1 MKKILLI
8 LLALV
13 AILAIVI
20 QTRPGEF
27 TVTRSAVIPA
37 PPAEVFPHVNNLHL
51 WNEWSPWAKLD
62 PNATNTFAGPD
73 EGKGASMSWA
83 GNNEVG
89 EGTMTIT
96 ESQPSEK
103 VGFDLEFRK
112 PMAGASQVEF
122 TFAPEGEQ
130 TKVTWTMAGKNN
142 FVGKAFGL
150 LMDCEKMCGDQF
162 EQGFKNLEE
171 VVKGGAK

>member
-1 MKKILLI
+1 
-8 LLALV
+8 
-13 AILAIVI
+13 
-20 QTRPGEF
+20 
-27 TVTRSAVIPA
+27 
-37 PPAEVFPHVNNLHL
+37 
-51 WNEWSPWAKLD
+51 
-62 PNATNTFAGPD
+62 
-73 EGKGASMSWA
+73 
-83 GNNEVG
+83 
-89 EGTMTIT
+89 MTIT

-112 PMAGASQVEF
+112 PMAGTSQVEF